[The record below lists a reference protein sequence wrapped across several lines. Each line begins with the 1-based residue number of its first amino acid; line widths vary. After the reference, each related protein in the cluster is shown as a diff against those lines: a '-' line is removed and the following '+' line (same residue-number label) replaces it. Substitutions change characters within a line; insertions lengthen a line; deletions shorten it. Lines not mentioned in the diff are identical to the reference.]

1 MTSKKVVGY
10 LAVTLLLALVALVLV
25 SWLLSATQGEG
36 VRSLLSSEGIRF
48 FFGGFTNM
56 LLKPLLVWLLLLSMA
71 WGCLRHS
78 GLLMTP
84 PKESE
89 FDALGDASRRSSS
102 FGVIGRGFRVRIFLL
117 VILVV
122 YVGVVLLLTV
132 TPQAVLLSATGQ
144 LWPSPFSHA
153 LVPMIAFG
161 IILLST
167 AYGILSRRF
176 LSVADVCQSL
186 IQGIVS
192 AAPLLLLYILVMQL
206 VGALR
211 FVFG

>member
-1 MTSKKVVGY
+1 M
-10 LAVTLLLALVALVLV
+10 AVTLLLALVVLVLV

-78 GLLMTP
+78 GLLMPP
-84 PKESE
+84 PKERDLEVSGE
-89 FDALGDASRRSSS
+89 SVRHSPAYG
-102 FGVIGRGFRVRIFLL
+102 GIGRGLRVRVFLL
-117 VILVV
+117 VIFVV

-186 IQGIVS
+186 IQGIIS
-192 AAPLLLLYILVMQL
+192 ITPLLLLYILVMQL

>member
-1 MTSKKVVGY
+1 M
-10 LAVTLLLALVALVLV
+10 ALLLALVVLVLV
-25 SWLLSATQGEG
+25 SWLLSATKGEG

-48 FFGGFTNM
+48 FFGGFTDM

-71 WGCLRHS
+71 WGCLRQS
-78 GLLMTP
+78 GLLHCLP
-84 PKESE
+84 FIPQRKQENASSQNYRSP
-89 FDALGDASRRSSS
+89 LG
-102 FGVIGRGFRVRIFLL
+102 GRKGGFLLL

-122 YVGVVLLLTV
+122 YVGIALLLAIS
-132 TPQAVLLSATGQ
+132 PQAVLLSATGQ

-161 IILLST
+161 VLLLSIT
-167 AYGILSRRF
+167 YGLLTRRF
-176 LSVADVCQSL
+176 LSVADVCKSL

-192 AAPLLLLYILVMQL
+192 AAPLLLLYVLAMQL
-206 VGALR
+206 FGALR

>member
-1 MTSKKVVGY
+1 MGKKTIGY
-10 LAVTLLLALVALVLV
+10 LTVALLLALVVLVLV

-48 FFGGFTNM
+48 FFGGFTDM

-78 GLLMTP
+78 GLLQFFSTP
-84 PKESE
+84 LVPRRRRQ
-89 FDALGDASRRSSS
+89 ALILLS
-102 FGVIGRGFRVRIFLL
+102 VILL
-117 VILVV
+117 VFVCMT
-122 YVGVVLLLTV
+122 LLLTV

-153 LVPMIAFG
+153 LVPILASG
-161 IILLST
+161 IILLSLT
-167 AYGILSRRF
+167 YGLFSRHF
-176 LSVADVCQSL
+176 LSVADVCLSL
-186 IQGIVS
+186 VQGIAG
-192 AAPLLLLYILVMQL
+192 AAPLLLLYVLAMQL
-206 VGALR
+206 FGALR

>member
-1 MTSKKVVGY
+1 MGKRLLSY
-10 LAVTLLLALVALVLV
+10 LALALLLALVVLVLV

-48 FFGGFTNM
+48 FFGGFTSI

-78 GLLMTP
+78 GLLMHP
-84 PKESE
+84 PKGEDLEAS
-89 FDALGDASRRSSS
+89 GDAMRHSPS
-102 FGVIGRGFRVRIFLL
+102 FEGIGGSFRVRIFLL
-117 VILVV
+117 VIFVV
-122 YVGVVLLLTV
+122 YVGVMLLLTV

-161 IILLST
+161 IILLSV
-167 AYGILSRRF
+167 AYGVLSRRF

-206 VGALR
+206 FGALQ